1 MINAK
6 SKWENIYSGKQ
17 DDEFSWFQEDPEVS
31 VMLIEKYSHKNK
43 KSSIIDVGGGNSLL
57 VSVLVNKE
65 YEDLSV
71 LDISSEALERSRDRI
86 KEAPVK
92 WLLGNVLEYDLLNQF
107 DVWHDRALFHFL
119 TGRNEIEKYIDIAKD
134 AIKKS
139 GVLIL
144 GTFSES
150 GPEKCS
156 GLPIMQYSESKFKV
170 LFKENFDLVEC
181 FEETHTTPFNTKQNF
196 IWGAFI
202 RN

>member
-1 MINAK
+1 MINMK
-6 SKWENIYSGKQ
+6 SKWENIYYGKQ

-31 VMLIEKYSHKNK
+31 LMLIEKYSYKNK

-57 VSVLVNKE
+57 VSALVNKE
-65 YEDLSV
+65 FEDLSV
-71 LDISSEALERSRDRI
+71 LDISSKALERSHERI

-92 WLLGNVLEYDLLNQF
+92 WLLGNVLEYDFRNQF

-119 TGRNEIEKYIDIAKD
+119 TRRNEIEKYINIATD
-134 AIKKS
+134 AINKR

-144 GTFSES
+144 GTFSKS

-156 GLPIMQYSESKFKV
+156 GLPIVQYSESKFKV
-170 LFKENFDLVEC
+170 LFKKNFDLVEC

-196 IWGAFI
+196 IWGVFI